1 VGEALKTPVWLPACM
16 QEKEKTQQE
25 DKEFL
30 GGVIEMLARLA
41 SDKVYEP
48 LDVLATTP
56 DISVALSSLYNAI
69 RYAKSQGYPI
79 PSEEEFNA
87 FVAITRRNPEV
98 MKEVAIKALIRAE
111 KVKQQTQ
118 QQVQQQSDKK
128 EVKQG

>member
-1 VGEALKTPVWLPACM
+1 ME
-16 QEKEKTQQE
+16 EKEKTQQE

-41 SDKVYEP
+41 SDKMYGP

-56 DISVALSSLYNAI
+56 DILVALGSLYNAI

-87 FVAITRRNPEV
+87 FVAIARKNPEV

-111 KVKQQTQ
+111 KMKQTQ
-118 QQVQQQSDKK
+118 QQMQQQSDKK

>member
-1 VGEALKTPVWLPACM
+1 M

-25 DKEFL
+25 GKEFL
-30 GGVIEMLARLA
+30 GGVIEMLAGLA

-56 DISVALSSLYNAI
+56 DISVALGSLYNAI

-87 FVAITRRNPEV
+87 FVAIAKKNPEV
-98 MKEVAIKALIRAE
+98 MREIAIKALIRAE
-111 KVKQQTQ
+111 KMKQPQ
-118 QQVQQQSDKK
+118 QQIQQQSDRK
-128 EVKQG
+128 ESKQG

>member
-1 VGEALKTPVWLPACM
+1 MGEAFKTPVCLPARM
-16 QEKEKTQQE
+16 QEKERAQQE
-25 DKEFL
+25 GKEFL

-56 DISVALSSLYNAI
+56 DISVALGSLYNAI

-87 FVAITRRNPEV
+87 FVAIARRNPEV

-118 QQVQQQSDKK
+118 QQIQQQSDKK